1 MSTPLSMR
9 GTMFRLKTAV
19 FIFTFVTLG
28 IAQKTCSTQTQ
39 AESPKPSGNV
49 RFNPDL
55 LDKDIDPCTDFYAY
69 ACTKSPA
76 QNPIPRA
83 RPGRRRCNELPA
95 PAVQRHRVI
104 V

>member
-1 MSTPLSMR
+1 
-9 GTMFRLKTAV
+9 MFGLKTAV

-69 ACTKSPA
+69 ACTKWQA
-76 QNPIPRA
+76 QNPIPYRA
-83 RPGRRRCNELPA
+83 GIFQEDGYGTEISTLR
-95 PAVQRHRVI
+95 
-104 V
+104 